1 MSFNLKMFDCLYGGA
16 LDSHGPLKLII
27 RSALFQIFSML
38 FMTWDWIC
46 QHSWQPH
53 QRWNSNIA
61 EYIVFKSFE
70 STWYLILA
78 KRPFA
83 LLSLSCIVS
92 MCCLN
97 VRCWSSFKPKYL
109 ASLRIFIFCPLILKF
124 IYFLIS
130 IFFVLKS
137 IIFVWPIFNKIL
149 FALIHSIIFLRSKL
163 IFLLM
168 FFRDLLE

>member
-1 MSFNLKMFDCLYGGA
+1 MSFNLKIFDCLYGGA
-16 LDSHGPLKLII
+16 LDSHGPLKLIT

-38 FMTWDWIC
+38 FMTWVWIC
-46 QHSWQPH
+46 HHSWQPH

-109 ASLRIFIFCPLILKF
+109 ASLRIFICCPLILKF